1 MTGRLSFRWRFP
13 LAIVAALVFF
23 AGSSGAQT
31 PQKIIDEYIH
41 AEGGARAL
49 ARIQS
54 LSIAGSLHVES
65 ADDSSPQSG
74 SYSLITKAP
83 NKLYSEIIIEPQRV
97 VASYNGKSAW
107 GEDSSSGHDPGP
119 HTFTGREAAGWES
132 TARYLN
138 DRLVNA
144 KKDKIAARLVGL
156 DSVSGHPAYH
166 LELTFG
172 PGITRDV
179 FFDVQTHLIVRET
192 VNSPGQSAAPATG
205 SSAPALTTA
214 AAPIE
219 QFDYDDYQAVSGIQE
234 PRKIELRRGGHVYQ
248 IAVTRVEINSLV
260 KDAIFDFPHVDSR
273 PLPDIGQLLRDIQ
286 KNQKTTEEIVKQYT
300 CHLSEEEEKIGS
312 NGEIT
317 SHDLKEYDIFYVGD
331 DEIRRLLV
339 KDGKPL
345 EGDEKKKEEQ
355 RFSKEFDEAK
365 KKQAELANDPKKQQK
380 QEEREQAQISDFLR
394 AENFTN
400 PRRETFRGQEVIV
413 FDFGPNPDYK
423 PKSTI
428 ENLVQKLVGV
438 IWVDEQA
445 RDVVRLEARFSD
457 NFKIAGGLLASL
469 SKGSNFVFEQT
480 MVNNEVWLPSYDE
493 VHAAARLVFV
503 KVKANQIDR
512 YSNYKKF
519 SSEIRLG
526 ASAPMP
532 DDGAPAAPPP
542 PVPASSP
549 SEPKT
554 PH

>member
-1 MTGRLSFRWRFP
+1 
-13 LAIVAALVFF
+13 
-23 AGSSGAQT
+23 
-31 PQKIIDEYIH
+31 
-41 AEGGARAL
+41 
-49 ARIQS
+49 
-54 LSIAGSLHVES
+54 
-65 ADDSSPQSG
+65 
-74 SYSLITKAP
+74 
-83 NKLYSEIIIEPQRV
+83 
-97 VASYNGKSAW
+97 
-107 GEDSSSGHDPGP
+107 
-119 HTFTGREAAGWES
+119 
-132 TARYLN
+132 
-138 DRLVNA
+138 
-144 KKDKIAARLVGL
+144 
-156 DSVSGHPAYH
+156 
-166 LELTFG
+166 
-172 PGITRDV
+172 
-179 FFDVQTHLIVRET
+179 
-192 VNSPGQSAAPATG
+192 
-205 SSAPALTTA
+205 
-214 AAPIE
+214 
-219 QFDYDDYQAVSGIQE
+219 
-234 PRKIELRRGGHVYQ
+234 
-248 IAVTRVEINSLV
+248 VEINSPV

-312 NGEIT
+312 NGEVT
-317 SHDLKEYDIFYVGD
+317 SHEVKEYDIFYVGD
-331 DEIRRLLV
+331 EEIRRLLV

-365 KKQAELANDPKKQQK
+365 KKQAELANDLKKQQK

-400 PRRETFRGQEVIV
+400 PRRESFRGQEVIV

-532 DDGAPAAPPP
+532 DAGAPAAPSPP
-542 PVPASSP
+542 ATSP

>member
-1 MTGRLSFRWRFP
+1 MTFRWRFP
-13 LAIVAALVFF
+13 LAIVAALVCF

-31 PQKIIDEYIH
+31 PEKIIDEYIH

-65 ADDSSPQSG
+65 ADDSSQQSG

-107 GEDSSSGHDPGP
+107 GEDSSGGHDPGP

-138 DRLVNA
+138 DRLLNA
-144 KKDKIAARLVGL
+144 KKDKIAARLVGV
-156 DSVSGHPAYH
+156 DSVNGHPAYH
-166 LELTFG
+166 LELTLG

-179 FFDVQTHLIVRET
+179 FFDAQTHLIVRET

-205 SSAPALTTA
+205 SSAPARTTA
-214 AAPIE
+214 AGPIE
-219 QFDYDDYQAVSGIQE
+219 QFDYDDYQAVNGIQE
-234 PRKIELRRGGHVYQ
+234 PRKIELRRGDHLYQ
-248 IAVTRVEINSLV
+248 IAVTRVEINSPV

-312 NGEIT
+312 KGEVT
-317 SHDLKEYDIFYVGD
+317 SHEVKEYDIFYVGD

-345 EGDEKKKEEQ
+345 EGDEKKKEER

-532 DDGAPAAPPP
+532 DAGAPATAPPP
-542 PVPASSP
+542 APAPSA

>member
-13 LAIVAALVFF
+13 PAIVAALVFF

-65 ADDSSPQSG
+65 ADDSSQQSG

-107 GEDSSSGHDPGP
+107 GQDSSSGHDPGP

-138 DRLVNA
+138 DRLLNA

-156 DSVSGHPAYH
+156 DSVNGRPAYH
-166 LELTFG
+166 LELTLG
-172 PGITRDV
+172 PAITRDV
-179 FFDVQTHLIVRET
+179 FFDLQTHLIVRET

-205 SSAPALTTA
+205 SSAPAATTA

-219 QFDYDDYQAVSGIQE
+219 QFDYDDYQAVNGIQE
-234 PRKIELRRGGHVYQ
+234 PRKIELRRGDQLYQ
-248 IAVTRVEINSLV
+248 IAVTRVGINSPV
-260 KDAIFDFPHVDSR
+260 KDVIFDFPHVDSR

-300 CHLSEEEEKIGS
+300 CDLSEEEEKIGS
-312 NGEIT
+312 NGEVT
-317 SHDLKEYDIFYVGD
+317 SHEVKEYDIFYVGD
-331 DEIRRLLV
+331 EQIRRLLV

-480 MVNNEVWLPSYDE
+480 LVNNEVWLPSYDE

-532 DDGAPAAPPP
+532 DAGAPAAPPP
-542 PVPASSP
+542 PAPATSP

>member
-13 LAIVAALVFF
+13 PAIVAALVFF

-65 ADDSSPQSG
+65 ADDSSQQSG

-83 NKLYSEIIIEPQRV
+83 NKLYSEIIMEPQRV

-138 DRLVNA
+138 DRLLNA

-156 DSVSGHPAYH
+156 DSVKGRPAYH
-166 LELTFG
+166 LELTLG
-172 PGITRDV
+172 PAVTRDV
-179 FFDVQTHLIVRET
+179 FFDAQTHLIVRET

-205 SSAPALTTA
+205 SSAPAATTA

-219 QFDYDDYQAVSGIQE
+219 QFDYDDYQAVNGIQE
-234 PRKIELRRGGHVYQ
+234 PRKIELRRGDHLYQ
-248 IAVTRVEINSLV
+248 IAITRVEINSPV

-286 KNQKTTEEIVKQYT
+286 KNQKATEEIVKQYT

-312 NGEIT
+312 NGEVT
-317 SHDLKEYDIFYVGD
+317 SHEVKEYDIFYVGD
-331 DEIRRLLV
+331 EEIRRLLV

-400 PRRETFRGQEVIV
+400 PRRESFRGQEVIV

-532 DDGAPAAPPP
+532 DAGAPAAPSPP
-542 PVPASSP
+542 ATSP

>member
-1 MTGRLSFRWRFP
+1 MTGRLSFGWRFP
-13 LAIVAALVFF
+13 LAIVAAALIFF

-54 LSIAGSLHVES
+54 LSLAGSLHVQS
-65 ADDSSPQSG
+65 ADDSSQQSG

-107 GEDSSSGHDPGP
+107 GEDFSSGHDPGP

-138 DRLVNA
+138 DRLLNA
-144 KKDKIAARLVGL
+144 KKDKIAARFVGS
-156 DSVSGHPAYH
+156 DSVNGRRAYH
-166 LELTFG
+166 LELAFG

-179 FFDVQTHLIVRET
+179 FFDAQTHLIVRET
-192 VNSPGQSAAPATG
+192 VNSSGPSAARATG
-205 SSAPALTTA
+205 SSAPAATTA

-219 QFDYDDYQAVSGIQE
+219 QFDYSDYQAVNGIQE
-234 PRKIELRRGGHVYQ
+234 PRKIELRRGGRVYQ
-248 IAVTRVEINSLV
+248 IAVTRVEINSPV

-286 KNQKTTEEIVKQYT
+286 KNQKATEEIVKQYT

-317 SHDLKEYDIFYVGD
+317 SHDVKEYDIFYVGD

-394 AENFTN
+394 AENFSN

-532 DDGAPAAPPP
+532 DAGAPAAPSPP
-542 PVPASSP
+542 ATSP